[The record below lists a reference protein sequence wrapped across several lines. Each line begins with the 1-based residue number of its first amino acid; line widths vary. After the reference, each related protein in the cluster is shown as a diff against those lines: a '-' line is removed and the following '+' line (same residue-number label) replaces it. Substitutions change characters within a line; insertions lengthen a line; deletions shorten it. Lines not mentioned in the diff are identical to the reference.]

1 MKKLIINHWYDL
13 NALIAV
19 LMVILII
26 TQKGSFDFQQRV
38 ILFEF
43 AFMNAHLFEE
53 YGHSGTMPGT
63 LNVALYHNRQAPLVY
78 PFNQL
83 SAIICNYL
91 FMIILWLLPAFEPE
105 WNWAILGAIFWG
117 FIEFLLH
124 LVYYPHKTH
133 STMSGGILTALMG
146 FLPCGIIY
154 MAFAINAG
162 KISIISAT
170 VGLIYPIILYMIIF
184 RWLGAKVLATPAP
197 KYPFTVNQ
205 IARYVKNIK
214 EHPTTHHKVGAL

>member
-1 MKKLIINHWYDL
+1 
-13 NALIAV
+13 
-19 LMVILII
+19 
-26 TQKGSFDFQQRV
+26 
-38 ILFEF
+38 
-43 AFMNAHLFEE
+43 
-53 YGHSGTMPGT
+53 
-63 LNVALYHNRQAPLVY
+63 
-78 PFNQL
+78 
-83 SAIICNYL
+83 
-91 FMIILWLLPAFEPE
+91 
-105 WNWAILGAIFWG
+105 
-117 FIEFLLH
+117 
-124 LVYYPHKTH
+124 
-133 STMSGGILTALMG
+133 MSGGILTALMG

-214 EHPTTHHKVGAL
+214 EHPTTHHKVGTL